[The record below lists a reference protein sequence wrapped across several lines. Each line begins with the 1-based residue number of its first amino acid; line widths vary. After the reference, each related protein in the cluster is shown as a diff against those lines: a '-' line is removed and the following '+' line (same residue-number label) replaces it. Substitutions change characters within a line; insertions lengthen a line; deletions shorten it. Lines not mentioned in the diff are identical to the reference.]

1 MKKINLFF
9 LLAIMIIAGLLPSC
23 GGGSSDSSV
32 TVGAIPVLSQT
43 PSDVVKAAIGNVQA
57 KDASG
62 VIKYYVRK
70 DGQPFS
76 EKDTEMFKGLVEW
89 ANKEYAKKQG
99 LKEIQIVE
107 EKVAEDGMTARV
119 RYKLIFNDGSDSN
132 DKANLKKVDGS
143 WLIIIG

>member
-1 MKKINLFF
+1 
-9 LLAIMIIAGLLPSC
+9 
-23 GGGSSDSSV
+23 
-32 TVGAIPVLSQT
+32 
-43 PSDVVKAAIGNVQA
+43 
-57 KDASG
+57 
-62 VIKYYVRK
+62 
-70 DGQPFS
+70 
-76 EKDTEMFKGLVEW
+76 MFKGLVEW

>member
-1 MKKINLFF
+1 MKKNHVFF
-9 LLAIMIIAGLLPSC
+9 LLASLIIAGLLSSC
-23 GGGSSDSSV
+23 GGGSGSGDGV
-32 TVGAIPVLSQT
+32 TAILTKT

-107 EKVAEDGMTARV
+107 EKIAEDGMTARV
-119 RYKLIFNDGSDSN
+119 RYKLIFSDGSDSS
-132 DKANLKKVDGS
+132 DKANLKKVDGN